1 MRSRTGIILLIL
13 LFLLPAAATA
23 QSAPGK
29 TTSWQRLLH
38 DRRGTVTALW
48 YDIDPFIFKNE
59 KGRLLG
65 VEYELMES
73 FASFVRDRY
82 KVSLTV
88 DWKNAGSFEQIYR
101 SIRDTR
107 DTGIFGWSFFSIT
120 SERQREVSFTPAYMP
135 DLNVLVT
142 SPGMPLY
149 ADEQPFIDTLPRLQ
163 GYTMKHT
170 TMADDIAALA
180 ARNPGKAIS
189 SEYDDYEVL
198 NKISAAGNGFGY
210 VPLTVYVVALQ
221 KGIKVKRQHILAT
234 ERAGFGGIFPRHSD
248 WAPVIDTYFRSDACR
263 QTVAVLLARYL
274 GPEIGAMI
282 MEGPG
287 TSPVEQRSAE
297 IELLTKEREI
307 VSRRLIDTALQAE
320 QHRIFRNVAIGAVLV
335 LLLLGGLMYN
345 RYRVKKRLSAL
356 LLQRNTLVRRQ
367 NRDIERINRK
377 LHMRVLQAQINPHFM
392 FNSLNDLQYFIHQG
406 DKPTALSYVSR
417 FSKFMRMLLEHANEP
432 EITVEQ
438 EMALLQLYLELEQ
451 LRFTGQFTYRIDAGE
466 NVRERDLRF
475 PPLLLYHYVENAL
488 YHGILNHDREGRI
501 DIAFTYDNP
510 HLVVVIT
517 DNGRGRKAAAQK
529 AGTRGAN
536 DTTPFRE
543 LLKERIEIINEELPG
558 KIEVRVEDLQENDS
572 AAGTRVTVR
581 FLTTS
586 RREYQVM
593 EY

>member
-1 MRSRTGIILLIL
+1 MRSRTGTLLLIL
-13 LFLLPAAATA
+13 LFLLPAAAKA
-23 QSAPGK
+23 QYGPEK
-29 TTSWQRLLH
+29 TTSWQRLLS
-38 DRRGTVTALW
+38 DRKGTITALW
-48 YDIDPFIFKNE
+48 YDIDPFIFTNA
-59 KGRLLG
+59 KGQLQG

-73 FASFVRDRY
+73 FASFVRERY
-82 KVSLTV
+82 QVSLQV
-88 DWKNAGSFEQIYR
+88 EWKNTGSFEKIYTT
-101 SIRDTR
+101 IRNTR

-120 SERQREVSFTPAYMP
+120 KERQREVSFTPAYMP

-149 ADEQPFIDTLPRLQ
+149 AEEKSFVSTLPSLQ

-170 TMADDIAALA
+170 TMEADINALA
-180 ARNPGKAIS
+180 ARNPGKPVS

-198 NKISAAGNGFGY
+198 NKIAAAGNGYGY

-248 WAPVIDTYFRSDACR
+248 WAPVVDTYFRSDACR
-263 QTVAVLLARYL
+263 QTVAGLLARYL

-307 VSRRLIDTALQAE
+307 VSQRLIDTALQE
-320 QHRIFRNVAIGAVLV
+320 GRHRILRNVAIAAA
-335 LLLLGGLMYN
+335 LLLLLFIGLIYN
-345 RYRVKKRLSAL
+345 RYRVKKKLSKL
-356 LLQRNTLVRRQ
+356 LLQRNALVRRQ

-417 FSKFMRMLLEHANEP
+417 FSKFMRMLLEQANEP
-432 EITVEQ
+432 EITVAQ

-451 LRFTGQFTYRIDAGE
+451 LRFTGQFRYRIDATAD
-466 NVRERDLRF
+466 VQERDLRF

-488 YHGILNHDREGRI
+488 YHGILNHDREGFI
-501 DIAFTYDNP
+501 DISFTYDNP
-510 HLVVVIT
+510 HLVVTIT
-517 DNGRGRKAAAQK
+517 DNGRGRKAAVQR

-558 KIEVRVEDLQENDS
+558 KIEVRVEDLQEGDH
-572 AAGTRVTVR
+572 AAGTRVMVR